1 MIVGSYLVYLVQLF
15 FSITIVSK
23 SIDFNSSGLSTHS
36 SGSISSTPLRSPS
49 DTLTRAEFFH
59 DEHDALKFKYE
70 CLKIKIKNNNT
81 NEEDD
86 NEYRR
91 LIKDFGK
98 DRLYD
103 ATKLLFETAYEEDE
117 ILSHTVSGKKAN
129 TKVVEVK
136 PKFSPHRFGKIRGA
150 LQQICPELLND
161 STVLTKKI
169 TAVQKRLKLDKAK
182 REQVQPPAI

>member
-1 MIVGSYLVYLVQLF
+1 M
-15 FSITIVSK
+15 SK
-23 SIDFNSSGLSTHS
+23 SIDFNSSDSGLSTHS

-49 DTLTRAEFFH
+49 D
-59 DEHDALKFKYE
+59 EHDALKLKYDR
-70 CLKIKIKNNNT
+70 LKIKIKNNNT

-150 LQQICPELLND
+150 LQQKFPQLLND

-182 REQVQPPAI
+182 REQVQEEPPAI